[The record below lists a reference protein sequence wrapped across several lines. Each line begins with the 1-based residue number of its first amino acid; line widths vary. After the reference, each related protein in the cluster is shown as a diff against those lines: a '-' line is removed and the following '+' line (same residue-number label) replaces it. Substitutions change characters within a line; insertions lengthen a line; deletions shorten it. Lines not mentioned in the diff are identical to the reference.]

1 MTPETLLETVHYTLL
16 TAAKLAAP
24 YMLSA
29 VIIGVLTN
37 IIQTITQIKDQSLT
51 FIPKVVGVAVTGLLA
66 LPWSIQVTL
75 NYFRYILDMFKSL

>member
-1 MTPETLLETVHYTLL
+1 MTPESLLEIVHYTLM

-29 VIIGVLTN
+29 VVIGVLVN
-37 IIQTITQIKDQSLT
+37 IIQTVTQIKDMSVT
-51 FIPKVVGVAVTGLLA
+51 FIPKIVGVGVVGLLA

-75 NYFRYILDMFKSL
+75 NYFRYILDLFESL